1 MCAGPSRRAN
11 FTTSKP
17 CGLACTSTS
26 PKTSPS
32 LAARSAPKETPSAAP
47 LTGAWF
53 EEREETDEGCVV
65 RRVDRTSKGLTT
77 MLLTLAELLHAA
89 GEPYPP
95 LAAEA
100 TARET
105 EIAMEAKFAT
115 VPRRC
120 FEATHLWEE
129 DDPWTFRLTSPEPA
143 EKKYLEETPLDKL
156 NNMALARLLE
166 ILKGTDKRTSFAKSK
181 SELHAAI
188 AAP

>member
-1 MCAGPSRRAN
+1 
-11 FTTSKP
+11 
-17 CGLACTSTS
+17 
-26 PKTSPS
+26 
-32 LAARSAPKETPSAAP
+32 
-47 LTGAWF
+47 
-53 EEREETDEGCVV
+53 
-65 RRVDRTSKGLTT
+65 

-95 LAAEA
+95 LAAKA

-105 EIAMEAKFAT
+105 EIAMEARFAT

-143 EKKYLEETPLDKL
+143 ENKYLQETPLDRL
-156 NNMALARLLE
+156 TNMALARLLE

-181 SELHAAI
+181 SELLAAI